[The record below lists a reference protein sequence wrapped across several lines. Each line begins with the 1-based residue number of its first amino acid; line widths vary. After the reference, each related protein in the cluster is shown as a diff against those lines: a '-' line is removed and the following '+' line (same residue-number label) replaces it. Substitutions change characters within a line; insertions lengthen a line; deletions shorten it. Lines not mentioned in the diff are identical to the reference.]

1 MHAWSSP
8 GLAPAVLCRYVQ
20 YSLIARISFGSH
32 LSDDVNSDRIRAGSF
47 QQQVLYRRMNCGLE
61 PFERMSIRSA
71 GATK

>member
-8 GLAPAVLCRYVQ
+8 GPAPAVLCRYVQ
-20 YSLIARISFGSH
+20 YILIARISFGSRW
-32 LSDDVNSDRIRAGSF
+32 SDDLNSHRIRAKSF
-47 QQQVLYRRMNCGLE
+47 QQQVLYRRMSCGLE